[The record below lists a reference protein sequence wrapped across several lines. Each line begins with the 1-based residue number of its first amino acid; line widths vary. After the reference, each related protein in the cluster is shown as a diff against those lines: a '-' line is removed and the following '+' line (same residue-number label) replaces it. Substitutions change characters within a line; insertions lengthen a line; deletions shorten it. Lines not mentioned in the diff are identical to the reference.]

1 MRIKELVY
9 KSQNLSIGGNLAR
22 STLKSLTPP
31 LLDAKKTNEAPL
43 LQANILT
50 CPTLDFFFNFRDIIL
65 KTNKGA
71 TYNLCLFMEADV
83 AFARGRGLTWLR
95 KGVRFYFTFKIGV
108 F

>member
-9 KSQNLSIGGNLAR
+9 REVPEFKYWWKSCSVDFKKFNAPSAGCQ
-22 STLKSLTPP
+22 
-31 LLDAKKTNEAPL
+31 KTNEAPL

-83 AFARGRGLTWLR
+83 AFARGE
-95 KGVRFYFTFKIGV
+95 GVNLVKEGRTLLFYL
-108 F
+108 